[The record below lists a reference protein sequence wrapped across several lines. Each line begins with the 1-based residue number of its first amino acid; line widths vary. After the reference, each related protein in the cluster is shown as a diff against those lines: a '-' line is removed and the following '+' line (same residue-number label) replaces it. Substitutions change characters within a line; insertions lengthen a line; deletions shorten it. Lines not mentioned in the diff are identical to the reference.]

1 MLKAEYTGPA
11 DEGFFIPGQVYEIK
25 PLEGNEIRISTKGR
39 RFAVVVEYPNI
50 YEFFKD
56 WKLC

>member
-11 DEGFFIPGQVYEIK
+11 DEGLFKPGQVYEIK
-25 PLEGNEIRISTKGR
+25 PVEGNEVKIGITGR
-39 RFAVVVEYPNI
+39 RFVVVEYPNI